1 MANIKI
7 TLPDGDMIT
16 HGKILTFQAPCF
28 SGVAENLIIQS
39 SEGEQSFRLVDANC
53 DYVTEC
59 SNAFT
64 RGAMLA
70 VTIDTQYN
78 FAYLINSNVSAA
90 VQRQLNEFSEYIP
103 GPGSIMKMSKA
114 GGTTNYS
121 TSKNTFFPFV
131 GEVNLKIVDRD
142 PIMGS
147 RLFAAHTMAVSSGD
161 RENEETT
168 GIIFNRHCEA
178 VRLVGSVRYR
188 NNDSSCL
195 VHTYINKLSAG
206 STQATTIG
214 VVSCSAY
221 GSYTSHT
228 FEDII
233 SVEPGDFIF
242 LSSYKGTASRDIDV
256 MSSYGETY
264 LIVEVIKRYA
274 EEPS

>member
-16 HGKILTFQAPCF
+16 NGKILTFQAPCF
-28 SGVAENLIIQS
+28 SGIAENLIVQS
-39 SEGEQSFRLVDANC
+39 NEGEQTYRLVDANC
-53 DYVTEC
+53 DPVAEC
-59 SNAFT
+59 IEAFT
-64 RGAMLA
+64 EGAMLA
-70 VTIDTQYN
+70 VTIDTKHN

-90 VQRQLNEFSEYIP
+90 VQRQLNMFSEYNP
-103 GPGSIMKMSKA
+103 GPGSIMKMSKV
-114 GGTTNYS
+114 GGSTNYS
-121 TSKNTFFPFV
+121 TSKNTFFPFI
-131 GEVNLKIVDRD
+131 GEVNMKIVDRD
-142 PIMGS
+142 PIIGS
-147 RLFAAHTMAVSSGD
+147 RLFAAHTMAVSVGD
-161 RENEETT
+161 RENEEAT
-168 GIIFNRHCEA
+168 GILFQRHCEA

-195 VHTYINKLSAG
+195 VHTYIHKLSEG

-256 MSSYGETY
+256 MSTYGETY
-264 LIVEVIKRYA
+264 LIAEVIKRYA
-274 EEPS
+274 E